1 MTRSFRFSPKTSL
14 HRRVLAGG
22 LTGVLLCAGLTACTP
37 PKENASGDKVDTAS
51 EAATDSASTTGASAT
66 DSADADSVAF
76 EDAVVRA
83 TEGDDDM
90 ASIFGTLVNHSDKDV
105 EVTGFS
111 SSADAK
117 MNQIHEVVDGT
128 MREMDEPLVIPAH
141 GETTLEPGGTH
152 FMLMELGH
160 ALEPGED
167 VDVTLDTSAGE
178 MKLDPIPVRTM
189 GAGAEGYD
197 DLEDGGHAGH
207 SDHAGHAGDTAGSGT
222 TAESGNAHSHH

>member
-1 MTRSFRFSPKTSL
+1 
-14 HRRVLAGG
+14 
-22 LTGVLLCAGLTACTP
+22 
-37 PKENASGDKVDTAS
+37 
-51 EAATDSASTTGASAT
+51 
-66 DSADADSVAF
+66 
-76 EDAVVRA
+76 
-83 TEGDDDM
+83 M

-111 SSADAK
+111 SSADAQ

-128 MREMDEPLVIPAH
+128 MREMDEPLVVPAH

-167 VDVTLDTSAGE
+167 VDVTLETSAGE
-178 MKLDPIPVRTM
+178 VKLDPIPVRTM

-197 DLEDGGHAGH
+197 DLEDGGQTGH
-207 SDHAGHAGDTAGSGT
+207 SDHSDHADHAGREGD
-222 TAESGNAHSHH
+222 TAESGSGHAHSHH

>member
-1 MTRSFRFSPKTSL
+1 MTRSSRFFPKTSL
-14 HRRVLAGG
+14 HRRVVAGG

-37 PKENASGDKVDTAS
+37 PNENASDDKVDTAS
-51 EAATDSASTTGASAT
+51 EVATDG
-66 DSADADSVAF
+66 SVSF
-76 EDAVVRA
+76 DNAVVRA

-111 SSADAK
+111 SSADAQ

-128 MREMDEPLVIPAH
+128 MREMDEPLVVPAH

-167 VDVTLDTSAGE
+167 VDVTLETSAGE
-178 MKLDPIPVRTM
+178 VKLDPIPVRTM

-197 DLEDGGHAGH
+197 DLEDSGQPGH
-207 SDHAGHAGDTAGSGT
+207 SDHSEHSDHADHAGREGD
-222 TAESGNAHSHH
+222 TAESGSGHAHSHH

>member
-1 MTRSFRFSPKTSL
+1 MTRSSRFFPKTSL
-14 HRRVLAGG
+14 HRRVVAGG

-37 PKENASGDKVDTAS
+37 PKENASDDKVDTAS
-51 EAATDSASTTGASAT
+51 EVATDG
-66 DSADADSVAF
+66 SVSF
-76 EDAVVRA
+76 DNAVVRA

-111 SSADAK
+111 SSADAQ

-128 MREMDEPLVIPAH
+128 MRDMDEPLVVPAH

-167 VDVTLDTSAGE
+167 VDVTLETSAGE
-178 MKLDPIPVRTM
+178 VKLDPIPVRTM

-197 DLEDGGHAGH
+197 DLEDSGQPGH
-207 SDHAGHAGDTAGSGT
+207 SDHSEHSDHADHAGREGD
-222 TAESGNAHSHH
+222 TAESGSGHAHSHH